1 MNGTLFPSTVLS
13 NSEIKTSTD
22 KTLFLHLKKKQEKK
36 QELSTR
42 SVNNHKARF
51 FTIELFGENN
61 NE

>member
-22 KTLFLHLKKKQEKK
+22 KTLFLHLKKTRKK